1 MTAAEGSRTP
11 PCGSKTQILGKS
23 ECGTWFQG
31 SPGNSGAFGSWW
43 AWLDLW
49 FRARCLTCWDDPCPG
64 IHVTQTLRGP
74 CRVGLRTQR
83 PSFSCSLSTSFL
95 FCECWRPAPVL
106 LGFRRAQD
114 PVLGQDTTPNRR
126 LSLLSGFSP
135 VPPPMSLTS
144 SVTRSRV
151 KGRHT
156 PAGPAPH
163 RLTRST
169 GLKGP
174 YL

>member
-11 PCGSKTQILGKS
+11 PCGSETQIPGKS

-114 PVLGQDTTPNRR
+114 PVLGQGTAPQQEAFPSYRIFTCAPSHVSDLQCDQIQGEGQAHP
-126 LSLLSGFSP
+126 SWSG
-135 VPPPMSLTS
+135 TS
-144 SVTRSRV
+144 QTDQE
-151 KGRHT
+151 
-156 PAGPAPH
+156 H
-163 RLTRST
+163 RA
-169 GLKGP
+169 
-174 YL
+174 